1 MSKPDIAVLDLD
13 AYKYSAAF
21 VGEKRSVRVTHKTLG
36 GTYEVNSRTEFYG
49 DWRKKEGGILAQI
62 NKKRESPLLWDEFEY
77 EDVQTLK
84 DDIDNILITSHVMV
98 SKDIKLS
105 GAKSY
110 IGFIGEGES
119 FRVQRSTLMRYKDRG
134 ELLKPLLLD
143 KVSDHLQ
150 EKFDAIIIDDGI
162 EADDAILM
170 ECYNDPRKFSIGEDK
185 DMWAQPMNVFD
196 IRQTD
201 RGIVNCNQ
209 FGRLF
214 LDDKGKVRG
223 EGRLFFYWQVA
234 YGDDTD
240 CYRSNCFAGKK
251 FGEKGAYDR
260 LVNCKNDKEALEAL
274 KQVYLMLYPEPKI
287 VTGWRGDEIEI
298 DAAYVFN
305 EIWDMAR
312 MLRWKDDIVVGTD
325 VMRRFGIEF

>member
-1 MSKPDIAVLDLD
+1 MSNPSRAVLDLD
-13 AYKYSAAF
+13 AFKYAAAF
-21 VGEKRSVRVTHKTLG
+21 IGEKRGVIVTHKTLG
-36 GTYEVNSRTEFYG
+36 GAYEVNNRTEWYG
-49 DWRKKEGGILAQI
+49 DWRKKDGGILAQI
-62 NKKRESPLLWDEFEY
+62 NAKRDSPLLWDEFEY
-77 EDVQTLK
+77 EDTQVVKEDVSNVLTTA
-84 DDIDNILITSHVMV
+84 DIMIKKQLIA
-98 SKDIKLS
+98 S
-105 GAKSY
+105 GAKRY
-110 IGFIGEGES
+110 VGFIGEGDS
-119 FRVQRSTLMRYKDRG
+119 FRLERSTLTRYKDRG
-134 ELLKPLLLD
+134 HMLKPLLLD
-143 KVSDHLQ
+143 VVADHLR
-150 EKFDAIIIDDGI
+150 ERFDAIIIDNGI
-162 EADDAILM
+162 EADDAVVI
-170 ECYNDPRKFSIGEDK
+170 ECYNNPDNFAIAEDK
-185 DMWAQPMNVFD
+185 DYWGTPINLWDMNQPH
-196 IRQTD
+196 

-251 FGEKGAYDR
+251 FGEKAAYSA

-274 KQVYLMLYPEPKI
+274 KKVYLTLYPEPKV

-305 EIWDMAR
+305 EMWDMAR
-312 MLRWKDDIVVGTD
+312 MLRWKDDVVVGTD